1 MLSPSANEA
10 ALPTSSQ
17 LKDSSKLALKDA
29 IDKLGDRDNVKW
41 EESLQMTK
49 TNLSII
55 SVGVPGSGK
64 SSLLN
69 GFVGRK
75 FFYENRALS
84 SLNQAINKHHCQ
96 KGALD
101 VTVWDCPGLQ
111 DGTQEARESLEEI
124 ARETNE
130 TDGIDLILYCVS
142 MKEVRSASLHD
153 FSAVHSLT
161 ATLG

>member
-1 MLSPSANEA
+1 MSSPSVNEA

-41 EESLQMTK
+41 EESLQTTK

-84 SLNQAINKHHCQ
+84 SQNQAVNKYHC
-96 KGALD
+96 
-101 VTVWDCPGLQ
+101 
-111 DGTQEARESLEEI
+111 
-124 ARETNE
+124 
-130 TDGIDLILYCVS
+130 
-142 MKEVRSASLHD
+142 
-153 FSAVHSLT
+153 
-161 ATLG
+161 